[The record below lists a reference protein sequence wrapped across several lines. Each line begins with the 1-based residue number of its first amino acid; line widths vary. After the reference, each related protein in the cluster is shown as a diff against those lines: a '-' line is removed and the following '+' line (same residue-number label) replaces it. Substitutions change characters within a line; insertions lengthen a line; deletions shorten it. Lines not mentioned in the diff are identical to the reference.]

1 MDDDFIG
8 EISMHIQNE
17 SIDAFA
23 RFLGD
28 LQQRITAALA
38 AEDGK
43 PFHCDRWQRDGAD
56 GSLGGHGATMVL
68 KDGAVIEQGGV
79 NVSVVHGAHLPA
91 VASEKRPHLAGCAF
105 SALGLSLVIHP
116 RNPYLP
122 TSHANIRL
130 FIARDGEAVRDW
142 WFGGGFDLT
151 PFYPFDED
159 CRAWHEAA
167 RAACAPYGVALYPR
181 FKDWC
186 DRYFYLPHRG
196 ETRGIG
202 GIFFDDFNELT
213 FAEALAFT
221 QGVGEAYLAAYL
233 PIVRARKN
241 TAFGAREREFQL
253 YRRGRYVEFNLLYD
267 RGTHFG
273 LQSGGRAESIL
284 MSLPPAVRF
293 EYDYQPPA
301 GSAEA
306 RLADYLQPRDW
317 L

>member
-79 NVSVVHGAHLPA
+79 N
-91 VASEKRPHLAGCAF
+91 
-105 SALGLSLVIHP
+105 
-116 RNPYLP
+116 
-122 TSHANIRL
+122 IRL
-130 FIARDGEAVRDW
+130 FVARDGETVRDW

-167 RAACAPYGVALYPR
+167 RAACAPYGAALYPR
-181 FKDWC
+181 FKEWC

-202 GIFFDDFNELT
+202 GIFFDDFNELP

-233 PIVRARKN
+233 PIVQARKG
-241 TAFGAREREFQL
+241 TDYGVREREFQL

-306 RLADYLQPRDW
+306 RLADYLRPRQW